1 MTSTNQIPPFTPPG
15 SSEPVLWQ
23 RSLARFLPIVW
34 GALLAIPMLLYW
46 ITIYCNAYNFPYED
60 DFNSALSFM
69 SAFGYGQLSGLEK
82 TKLLFSQYNEHRIL
96 FDRLA
101 FLGDYYLFG
110 ELNFRHLILFG
121 NVSMLLLSVLFFKV
135 ALPSVPWRDRLFYLL
150 PVAYSLF
157 LYKYWDLSTWAM
169 AALQNLYVMV
179 FAMFS
184 LYQLS
189 YHNRRSFVLAC
200 GAAVLATFTSG
211 NGLFCFFA
219 GVPVLLLSKAYRQ
232 LSIWISVGVTTV
244 LLYFWGYRQ
253 PPYHPDVVDSL
264 FNHTGRAVRYFFT
277 LTGSILQNHA
287 MLSILFGIGSLL
299 LTAGLMGYLWYTKR
313 INDHLP
319 IVGLL
324 IFLYLTCFS
333 LMATRSGFGVEQAF
347 STRYGIVV
355 VMLYASQAV
364 LAIETV
370 RQPLL
375 RVGVTLAYS
384 LIAVMVFFS
393 GGNALNRRKI
403 EERTGRLRQLA
414 AQYQTDPAHVVM
426 PYGDTNLAKALFDD
440 AIRNGFYHVPNESLS
455 AHQPNPIP

>member
-1 MTSTNQIPPFTPPG
+1 MPLIWGVLLLIPV
-15 SSEPVLWQ
+15 S
-23 RSLARFLPIVW
+23 
-34 GALLAIPMLLYW
+34 LYW
-46 ITIYCNAYNFPYED
+46 ITIFRNAYNFPHED

-69 SAFGYGQLSGLEK
+69 SAFGFGALSGVEK
-82 TKLLFSQYNEHRIL
+82 IKLLFSQYNEHRIL

-121 NVSMLLLSVLFFKV
+121 NVSVLLLSALFFKNT
-135 ALPSVPWRDRLFYLL
+135 LPSVPWRQRLFYLL

-184 LYQLS
+184 LYKLS
-189 YHNRRSFVLAC
+189 QPSRRSFALAC

-219 GVPVLLLSKAYRQ
+219 GVPVLLLLNAYRQ
-232 LSIWISVGVTTV
+232 LTIWVAIGVLTV

-264 FNHTGRAVRYFFT
+264 FNHTGRAVQYFFT

-287 MLSILFGIGSLL
+287 TLSILFGVGSLL
-299 LTAGLMGYLWYTKR
+299 LTAGLMVYLWYTKR
-313 INDHLP
+313 ITDHLP

-333 LMATRSGFGVEQAF
+333 LMATRSGFGVEQAY

-384 LIAVMVFFS
+384 LVAVLVFFS

-403 EERTGRLRQLA
+403 EERTERLKQLA
-414 AQYQTDPAHVVM
+414 AQYQTDPTHILM

-440 AIRNGFYHVPNESLS
+440 AIRKGFYHVPNESLS
-455 AHQPNPIP
+455 AYKPNPLP

>member
-1 MTSTNQIPPFTPPG
+1 ML
-15 SSEPVLWQ
+15 PV
-23 RSLARFLPIVW
+23 VW
-34 GALLAIPMLLYW
+34 GILLVIPALLYW
-46 ITIYCNAYNFPYED
+46 ITIYRNAYNFPYED

-69 SAFGYGQLSGLEK
+69 STFAFSQLSGFDK
-82 TKLLFSQYNEHRIL
+82 IKLLFSQYNEHRIL

-121 NVSMLLLSVLFFKV
+121 NISVLLLSVLFFKV
-135 ALPSVPWRDRLFYLL
+135 SLSSVPWRQRLFYLL

-184 LYQLS
+184 LYKLS
-189 YHNRRSFVLAC
+189 QAGRRSFALAC

-219 GVPVLLLSKAYRQ
+219 GVPVLLLLGSYRQ
-232 LSIWISVGVTTV
+232 LTIWIAVGLGTV

-253 PPYHPDVVDSL
+253 PPYHPDVIDSL
-264 FNHTGRAVRYFFT
+264 VNHTGRAIRYFFT

-287 MLSILFGIGSLL
+287 MLSILFGAGSLV
-299 LTAGLMGYLWYTKR
+299 LTVGLIAHLWYTKR
-313 INDHLP
+313 ITDHLP

-355 VMLYASQAV
+355 VMLYASQAT

-370 RQPLL
+370 RQSTW
-375 RVGVTLAYS
+375 RIGVTLAYG
-384 LIAVMVFFS
+384 LVAVLVFLS

-403 EERTGRLRQLA
+403 EERTERLKQLA

-440 AIRNGFYHVPNESLS
+440 AIRKGFYHVPNESFPTRK
-455 AHQPNPIP
+455 PNPIP